1 MVQTLSTFF
10 VFEWNEKKL
19 TKLCGSGKCVVQ
31 TLSTFS
37 FFEWNEK
44 KLTKLCS
51 SGKCVVQTLSTFLDK
66 KKVDKVV
73 W

>member
-1 MVQTLSTFF
+1 MCGENFVNFF
-10 VFEWNEKKL
+10 FFEWNEKKL

-31 TLSTFS
+31 TLSTFF

-51 SGKCVVQTLSTFLDK
+51 SATVWCKLCQLFLFLNGTK
-66 KKVDKVV
+66 KS
-73 W
+73 